1 MKRIT
6 IELDD
11 KECAT
16 YQMDNLALDE
26 AIMMLTGGI
35 ADILTHYLP
44 DAADKMAMHI
54 SDILREWIEQLKT
67 DQRDGDNAGGT
78 E

>member
-16 YQMDNLALDE
+16 YQIDNLALDE
-26 AIMMLTGGI
+26 AITMLTGSI

-44 DAADKMAMHI
+44 DAADKMAIHI

-67 DQRDGDNAGGT
+67 EQEAKKNA
-78 E
+78 